1 MKRIFALPALLS
13 AAVFA
18 GPLTWDRLIQSAQSD
33 PRYEAAQKRSEATA
47 SGRSTKLWDK
57 LELRYQLD
65 GFSFA
70 KHDFELRMSPK
81 TFGESAADKE
91 RADAVRDYEKARFGV
106 ERSLLLYDR
115 YERGVRYV
123 MRKKINE
130 INKQLLQVNTDR
142 IEVLHLKSGSATF
155 NAEDL
160 MSTLEK
166 SASIK
171 ADLLSDSTALRDAE
185 LKMKIWVLDFD
196 EVNLDSSFLPTM
208 EELEQNLSNGVEVNE
223 NFPLVAMARGKRDS
237 EVAQAKQ
244 DVSKGRDYIS
254 HIGIGYSLQIESMME
269 KYKDLDAYDV
279 TGSGS
284 YTNYKDEWVKKTGCT
299 ASDVTLCTDV
309 ANILVPD
316 KDSRKT
322 ADKFFVNL
330 AFRLPFFDSG
340 RDADLKFQVAKLDAE
355 SDYLGDVR
363 DINQKVA
370 RLTEE
375 VLALIGQ
382 WKVQKEFVEQVGA
395 SGFMEQFARNAGSD
409 PLLLLRAKESALE
422 SDMKAVKLEYDIF
435 ARYLEL
441 LNYAGI
447 LARENSVN
455 HLREALK

>member
-1 MKRIFALPALLS
+1 MKRIVALPALLS

-18 GPLTWDRLIQSAQSD
+18 GPLTWDKLVQSAQSD

-47 SGRSTKLWDK
+47 SSRSTKLWDK

-70 KHDFELRMSPK
+70 KHDFELRVTPK
-81 TFGESAADKE
+81 SFGEGESDRE
-91 RADAVRDYEKARFGV
+91 RYEAVKTYEQARFGV

-130 INKQLLQVNTDR
+130 INKQLLQVNADR

-166 SASIK
+166 GASIR

-185 LKMKIWVLDFD
+185 LKMKIWVPDFD
-196 EVNLDSSFLPTM
+196 EVDLDSTFLPTM
-208 EELEQNLSNGVEVNE
+208 DELAQNLANGVEVNE

-254 HIGIGYSLQIESMME
+254 HIGIGYSLQVESLME
-269 KYKDLDAYDV
+269 KYKDLDASDV
-279 TGSGS
+279 YGTGQ
-284 YTNYKDEWVKKTGCT
+284 YRDYVEDFEKETGC
-299 ASDVTLCTDV
+299 ASALNCTGVATL
-309 ANILVPD
+309 LVPD

-322 ADKFFVNL
+322 ADKFFLNL
-330 AFRLPFFDSG
+330 AFRLPLFDSG
-340 RDADLKFQVAKLDAE
+340 KDSDLKFQVAKLDAE

-382 WKVQKEFVEQVGA
+382 WKVQKEFVEQVNA

-447 LARENSVN
+447 LAREGVVN
-455 HLREALK
+455 HLREGLK

>member
-1 MKRIFALPALLS
+1 MKRIVALPALLS

-18 GPLTWDRLIQSAQSD
+18 GPLTWDKLVQSAQSD

-47 SGRSTKLWDK
+47 SSRSTKLWDK

-70 KHDFELRMSPK
+70 KHDFELRVTPK
-81 TFGESAADKE
+81 SFGEGESDRE
-91 RADAVRDYEKARFGV
+91 RYEAVKTYEQARFGV

-130 INKQLLQVNTDR
+130 INKQLLQVNADR

-166 SASIK
+166 GASIR

-185 LKMKIWVLDFD
+185 LKMKIWVPDFD
-196 EVNLDSSFLPTM
+196 EVDLDSSFLPTM
-208 EELEQNLSNGVEVNE
+208 DELAQNLANGVEVNE

-254 HIGIGYSLQIESMME
+254 HIGIGYSLQVESLME
-269 KYKDLDAYDV
+269 KYKDLDASDV
-279 TGSGS
+279 YGTGQ
-284 YTNYKDEWVKKTGCT
+284 YRDYVEDFEKETGC
-299 ASDVTLCTDV
+299 ASALNCTGVATL
-309 ANILVPD
+309 LVPD

-322 ADKFFVNL
+322 ADKFFLNL
-330 AFRLPFFDSG
+330 AFRLPLFDSG
-340 RDADLKFQVAKLDAE
+340 KDSDLKFQVAKLDAE

-382 WKVQKEFVEQVGA
+382 WKVQKEFVEQVNA

-447 LARENSVN
+447 LAREGVVN
-455 HLREALK
+455 HLREGLK

>member
-1 MKRIFALPALLS
+1 MKRFVALPIMLS
-13 AAVFA
+13 AALYA
-18 GPLTWDRLIQSAQSD
+18 GPLTWDRLVQSAQTD
-33 PRYEAAQKRSEATA
+33 PRFEAAQKRSEAT
-47 SGRSTKLWDK
+47 SSPRNTKLWDK
-57 LELRYQLD
+57 MELRYQLD

-81 TFGESAADKE
+81 TFGEGSADRE
-91 RADAVRDYEKARFGV
+91 RYEANKAYELARFGV

-130 INKQLLQVNTDR
+130 INKQLLQVNSDR
-142 IEVLHLKSGSATF
+142 IEVLHLKSGSASF
-155 NAEDL
+155 NPEDL
-160 MSTLEK
+160 MAALEK
-166 SASIK
+166 GATLK

-185 LKMKIWVLDFD
+185 LKMKIWVPDFD
-196 EVNLDSSFLPTM
+196 GVDLDSSFLPTM
-208 EELEQNLSNGVEVNE
+208 DELAQNLSNGVEVNE

-254 HIGIGYSLQIESMME
+254 HIGVGYSLQIESRME
-269 KYKDLDAYDV
+269 KYKTLYADDVYGTGAYSD
-279 TGSGS
+279 
-284 YTNYKDEWVKKTGCT
+284 YKDDYEKETGCT
-299 ASDVTLCTDV
+299 SRIDQNCKTYADF
-309 ANILVPD
+309 LVPD
-316 KDSRKT
+316 KDNRKT

-330 AFRLPFFDSG
+330 AFRLPFFDSDKDG
-340 RDADLKFQVAKLDAE
+340 ELKLQVAKLDAE
-355 SDYLGDVR
+355 SDYLADVR

-375 VLALIGQ
+375 VLAMIGQ
-382 WKVQKEFVEQVGA
+382 WKVQKEYVQQVNA
-395 SGFMEQFARNAGSD
+395 SGFMEQFAINAGSD
-409 PLLLLRAKESALE
+409 PLLLLRAKESSLE

-435 ARYLEL
+435 VRYLEL

-447 LARENSVN
+447 LAREGSAN

>member
-1 MKRIFALPALLS
+1 MKRIVALPALLS

-18 GPLTWDRLIQSAQSD
+18 GPLTWDKLVQSAQSD

-47 SGRSTKLWDK
+47 SSRSTKLWDK

-70 KHDFELRMSPK
+70 KHDFELRVTPK
-81 TFGESAADKE
+81 SFGEGESDRE
-91 RADAVRDYEKARFGV
+91 RYEAVKTYEQARFGV

-130 INKQLLQVNTDR
+130 INKQLLQVNADR

-166 SASIK
+166 GASIR

-185 LKMKIWVLDFD
+185 LKMKIWVPDFD
-196 EVNLDSSFLPTM
+196 EVDLDSTFLPTM
-208 EELEQNLSNGVEVNE
+208 DELAQNLANGVEVNE

-254 HIGIGYSLQIESMME
+254 HIGIGYSLQVESLME
-269 KYKDLDAYDV
+269 KYKDLDASDV
-279 TGSGS
+279 YGTGQ
-284 YTNYKDEWVKKTGCT
+284 YRDYVEDFEKETGC
-299 ASDVTLCTDV
+299 ASALNCTGVATL
-309 ANILVPD
+309 LVPD

-322 ADKFFVNL
+322 ADKFFLNL
-330 AFRLPFFDSG
+330 AFRLPLFDSG
-340 RDADLKFQVAKLDAE
+340 KDSDLKFQVAKLDAE

-382 WKVQKEFVEQVGA
+382 WKVQKEFVEQVNA

-435 ARYLEL
+435 FRYLEL

-447 LARENSVN
+447 LAREGVVN

>member
-1 MKRIFALPALLS
+1 MKRIVALPALLS

-47 SGRSTKLWDK
+47 SSRSTKLWDK

-70 KHDFELRMSPK
+70 KHDFELRMTPK
-81 TFGESAADKE
+81 SFGEGESDRE
-91 RADAVRDYEKARFGV
+91 RYEAVKTYEQARFGV

-130 INKQLLQVNTDR
+130 INKQLLQVNADR

-166 SASIK
+166 GASIR

-185 LKMKIWVLDFD
+185 LKMKIWVPDFD
-196 EVNLDSSFLPTM
+196 EVDLDSSFLPTM
-208 EELEQNLSNGVEVNE
+208 DELAQNLANGVEVNE

-254 HIGIGYSLQIESMME
+254 HIGIGYSLQVESLME
-269 KYKDLDAYDV
+269 KYKDLDASDV
-279 TGSGS
+279 YGTGQ
-284 YTNYKDEWVKKTGCT
+284 YRDYVEDFEKETGC
-299 ASDVTLCTDV
+299 ASALNCTGVATL
-309 ANILVPD
+309 LVPD

-322 ADKFFVNL
+322 ADKFFLNL
-330 AFRLPFFDSG
+330 AFRLPLFDSG
-340 RDADLKFQVAKLDAE
+340 KDSDLKFQVAKLDAE

-382 WKVQKEFVEQVGA
+382 WKVQKEFVEQVNA

-447 LARENSVN
+447 LAREGVVN
-455 HLREALK
+455 HLREGLK